1 MLLKIITIFYS
12 IHLKGGSEFSLLLS
26 HLVNILNCEELEGE
40 PDPLGLPASLF
51 SFQPIFRSEFFT

>member
-12 IHLKGGSEFSLLLS
+12 IHQKGGSEFSLLLS